1 MRKTLTAL
9 LLMLF
14 VLFFTLSGCES
25 HKNVPD
31 EKTDKTL
38 AEERI
43 LIAENTAEEKTDTD
57 KVSERIDENTQ
68 QEDIKINTLT
78 EKADNNADEKLI

>member
-1 MRKTLTAL
+1 VRKTLTAL

-43 LIAENTAEEKTDTD
+43 LIAENTAEK
-57 KVSERIDENTQ
+57 
-68 QEDIKINTLT
+68 
-78 EKADNNADEKLI
+78 KLIPIKYLNELMKIHSRKI